1 MQCDR
6 WMRRVR
12 VWTATT
18 ALATLSSCVP
28 GVPRFV
34 TTAEARAGHPY
45 EDAEYGS
52 ADLTLQPP
60 TPRPTPAP
68 PGAPESIAT
77 AGYWHWN
84 GLAYEF
90 VAGAHEATDPAYLW
104 RWQDD
109 PAR

>member
-1 MQCDR
+1 M
-6 WMRRVR
+6 
-12 VWTATT
+12 
-18 ALATLSSCVP
+18 P

-52 ADLTLQPP
+52 ADLALQPP
-60 TPRPTPAP
+60 TPALPRVA
-68 PGAPESIAT
+68 PGAPDSVAA

-90 VAGAHEATDPAYLW
+90 VAGAREATNRPYLW
-104 RWQDD
+104 RWQDEA
-109 PAR
+109 AR